1 MAPPVNITQI
11 AEAANVSRATVSL
24 ALRDGTRIAELV
36 RWRIRTIA
44 EQLGYRRNPLVSAH
58 MAYVRATRKRPQA
71 QRIAL
76 VSHLA
81 EEEMNTPSSPLP
93 HRTFVHAARQRAHAL
108 GYEVE
113 VHRLENPTGDGAA
126 LARVLR
132 RRKIG
137 GIVFLPFSVR
147 GGARGLDLDL
157 APFASV
163 MIEHAFIEPRLHKVC
178 VDQLATIGRL
188 LQRMLDYGYERIG
201 IALPEHMDAHANH
214 SWLAG
219 YGIFH
224 ALCAEEQRVPHFISK
239 RWTRDAVLA
248 WYRRWRPHAIVTI
261 DSDVVV
267 WLREAGIDV
276 PGEVACATLSWTAR
290 CPELSGYY
298 HNCELVGSLAV
309 DQIATQLFR
318 NERGLPEEQRT
329 LLVDACWREGATLP
343 RRTAP
348 GTQSAL
354 RIWTR

>member
-11 AEAANVSRATVSL
+11 AAAAKVSRATVSL

-36 RWRIRTIA
+36 RWRVRAIA

-58 MAYVRATRKRPQA
+58 MAYVRTTRQA
-71 QRIAL
+71 PLVQRIAL
-76 VSHLA
+76 VSHLS
-81 EEEMNTPSSPLP
+81 EDEMSARRTRLP
-93 HRTFVHAARQRAHAL
+93 HRTFVQAARQRAHAL

-113 VHRLENPTGDGAA
+113 VHRLENPAGDGAN
-126 LARVLR
+126 LAQQLHRCGV
-132 RRKIG
+132 G
-137 GIVFLPFSVR
+137 GIIFLPFNDR
-147 GGARGLDLDL
+147 GGVRGLDLDL

-178 VDQLATIGRL
+178 VDQLSTIGRL

-224 ALCAEEQRVPHFISK
+224 ALCAERQRVPHLIAR
-239 RWTRDAVLA
+239 RWTREDLLA
-248 WYRRWRPHAIVTI
+248 WYRRWRPEAIITI
-261 DSDVVV
+261 DSDVIV
-267 WLREAGIDV
+267 WLREAGIAV
-276 PGEVACATLSWTAR
+276 PGEVACATLSWNTR
-290 CPELSGYY
+290 CAELSGYY

-343 RRTAP
+343 RRTAE
-348 GTQSAL
+348 GSQSAL